1 MIIDAAFSE
10 AALAAA
16 HHLVS
21 TDRMHVCQRNA
32 NEHYSYT
39 WCPKSFTKGGWCLEM
54 WVGCLEIGP
63 VSGIL
68 RIPNMG
74 LWSFGGKGGGEH
86 LGEECTTYAWNNYEC
101 VWNQG
106 EL

>member
-32 NEHYSYT
+32 NEHYSLHGA
-39 WCPKSFTKGGWCLEM
+39 PSH
-54 WVGCLEIGP
+54 
-63 VSGIL
+63 SQ
-68 RIPNMG
+68 
-74 LWSFGGKGGGEH
+74 KGGG
-86 LGEECTTYAWNNYEC
+86 
-101 VWNQG
+101 VWKCG
-106 EL
+106 